1 MTNLHIM
8 RKHILHFLLIIAL
21 LPVSLLTINSANAQF
36 ALGGG
41 LELREEEPKT
51 GINLRLEKELEF
63 SLPFVKFRG
72 RVQGGFFTNDG
83 IELSQNQLN
92 QFSDP
97 EINSYYAGAN
107 LLAEI
112 GIPIPINPYGG
123 LGVGYETI
131 TVKAGDA
138 TGNQSGNILD
148 DSEGS
153 GYIEATV
160 GLKLSLLPLFK
171 PFVEYRSVEPF
182 SDLDQFRNNVTSLN
196 RDATAN
202 NRFVF
207 GILLQF

>member
-1 MTNLHIM
+1 MKN
-8 RKHILHFLLIIAL
+8 HILTILLLSIMSF
-21 LPVSLLTINSANAQF
+21 PLLTVHSVEAQI

-41 LELREEEPKT
+41 LELREEDPET
-51 GINLRLEKELEF
+51 GINLRLEKELGF

-72 RVQGGFFTNDG
+72 RIQGGFFTEDG
-83 IELSQNQLN
+83 VELTQNQLS

-123 LGVGYETI
+123 LGVGYETVS
-131 TVKAGDA
+131 VKAGDA
-138 TGNQSGNILD
+138 SGNQSGNFLD
-148 DSEGS
+148 DTEGS
-153 GYIEATV
+153 AYIEATV
-160 GLKLSLLPLFK
+160 GLKLSLLPLVK
-171 PFVEYRSVEPF
+171 PFVEYRYVEPF
-182 SDLDQFRNNVTSLN
+182 SDFDEFRNNVTSLS
-196 RDATAN
+196 RDAKAN

>member
-1 MTNLHIM
+1 M
-8 RKHILHFLLIIAL
+8 RKQKLRFLLIIAL
-21 LPVSLLTINSANAQF
+21 LPVSLLTINTANAQF

-41 LELREEEPKT
+41 LELREEDPKT
-51 GINLRLEKELEF
+51 GINLRLEKKLEF
-63 SLPFVKFRG
+63 SLPFVTFRG
-72 RVQGGFFTNDG
+72 RLQGGFFTDDD
-83 IELSQNQLN
+83 IELTQNQFN

-123 LGVGYETI
+123 LGVGYETV

-138 TGNQSGNILD
+138 TGNLSGNILD

-160 GLKLSLLPLFK
+160 GLKLSMLPLLK
-171 PFVEYRSVEPF
+171 PFVEYRYVEPF